1 MANKMTNSI
10 LQYTILHRKTRSDFK
25 RSSRQHGPV
34 SQVVYRNNHRIIF
47 SIKQYNIIIMNF
59 RIINNNTKTFDEK
72 QF

>member
-25 RSSRQHGPV
+25 RSRRQHGPA

-47 SIKQYNIIIMNF
+47 SIKQYNIIILNF